1 MKNICYIDNIKH
13 LYTLDNDDICDIL
26 EYLVYIARDNGEI
39 EADYF
44 LRKLQN
50 IIDN

>member
-1 MKNICYIDNIKH
+1 MENICYIDDIKR
-13 LYTLDNDDICDIL
+13 LYALDSDDICDIL
-26 EYLVYIARDNGEI
+26 EYLAYIARDNGEM

-44 LRKLQN
+44 LRRLQD